1 MNNLIE
7 NIKRFIPTRLSC
19 LLVLLL
25 ISGLNIV
32 KAQQAGKMVIATVQ
46 DADTKETLIGVSVYP
61 LGNIK
66 IGTTTNQDGKFSIR
80 VADTATLVVSYIGY
94 TTVQIKVNAIKNGM
108 ISLKANA
115 NSLSEVLVIGYGT
128 VERKDLTGSVAEVK
142 MEDLR
147 KAPVASFDQAL
158 AGRVA
163 GVQVSSG
170 DGQPGDEMN
179 IVIRGGN
186 SITQTNAPLYVVD
199 GFPMEDFT
207 NAALNPAD
215 IKSITILK
223 DASSTAI
230 YGARGANGVILI
242 ETKSGDIGKPVVS
255 YSGNYGF
262 NEVTKTMEL
271 LNPYEFAKYQIERN
285 SISNGMYNGK
295 PLASYE
301 GVKGYDWQ
309 NLLFQKAGMSTHNV
323 AISGGTN
330 QTKYN
335 FSGSTFKQD
344 GIIINS
350 GFNRYQFRGS
360 IDQAV
365 GKNVRVGVK
374 LNYSNQKSFGQIV
387 SESYQ
392 NTYSTALLYSVWG
405 YRPITGNFTGDL
417 EDDLFDDG
425 EDIDDRRINPI
436 VSTRNELRERVI
448 ENLNLNGYLNY
459 DIGKNLKLRI
469 TGAANTREINNNAF
483 NNSQTRG
490 GAPAS
495 RNPNNVRGINGST
508 DMSNRFDWSNENTLT
523 YAKTFNK
530 RHKLNFLGGFSLQ
543 GANVSTYGYSAQNVP
558 NEELGMAGLGDGVAY
573 AISAL
578 ESENTL
584 ASFYSRANYTFN
596 QKYNFTATMRADG
609 SSKFAQG
616 NKWGFFPSGAFSW
629 NLGQERLVRNIRAIS
644 EAKLRLSYGITGNN
658 RVGDFA
664 YMQPITLTNNST
676 YSFDNIPFI
685 GAIPASLGNS
695 DLRWEST
702 GQLDIGLDLSLFRSR
717 VSLTIDYYKKT
728 TKDLLLNARIPNTS
742 GYKTAMSNVGKV
754 QNEGMEFSI
763 STVNIKKR
771 NFSWTS
777 DFNISFNRNK
787 LLELA
792 NNQESLQ
799 TPVSWQSAYNSSYL
813 YIAKLG
819 GSAAQFY
826 GYMFDGIYQYDDFIR
841 TGTNAYK
848 LRPGVVDNGVNN
860 ENDVLRPGDPK
871 FRDIN
876 NDGVIDANDM
886 VVIGRT
892 LPIHNG
898 GFNNNISYKNFSLN
912 VLFQWSYGNDIYNA
926 NRIVFENNEANRN
939 NLNQYKTALNYW
951 TPENQNNQTPRL
963 RATRLLGVYSS
974 QYIEDGSYLRLKT
987 VSFAYELPKKWLQK
1001 VGLNALSINL
1011 SGQNLYTWTNYSG
1024 MDPEVSSKESVLTP
1038 GFDYSSYP
1046 RGKVYTLGIKA
1057 SL

>member
-1 MNNLIE
+1 MNDLIGHIE
-7 NIKRFIPTRLSC
+7 QYIKQARLSYFF
-19 LLVLLL
+19 VLFFLL
-25 ISGLNIV
+25 IFSTL
-32 KAQQAGKMVIATVQ
+32 KAQQGGRTITATVQ
-46 DADTKETLIGVSVYP
+46 DADTKETLIGVFVYP
-61 LGNIK
+61 LGNNK
-66 IGTTTNQDGKFSIR
+66 IGTITNHEGKFSIK
-80 VADTATLVVSYIGY
+80 ATDTTTLVVSYVGY
-94 TTVQIKVNAIKNGM
+94 TALQIKVNAIKNG
-108 ISLKANA
+108 IIALKANA
-115 NSLSEVLVIGYGT
+115 NALSEVLIIGYGT

-255 YSGNYGF
+255 YSGSFGF
-262 NEVTKTMEL
+262 NEVTKTMDM
-271 LNPYEFAKYQIERN
+271 LNPYQFAKYQIALN
-285 SISNGMYNGK
+285 NVSNNMYNGQ
-295 PLASYE
+295 PLEYYQNLE
-301 GVKGYDWQ
+301 GYDWQ
-309 NLLFQKAGMSTHNV
+309 DMLFQKAGMNTHNV

-344 GIIINS
+344 GVIMNS
-350 GFNRYQFRGS
+350 GFNRYQFRGA

-405 YRPITGNFTGDL
+405 YRPITGNFTGNI
-417 EDDLFDDG
+417 EDDLYDD
-425 EDIDDRRINPI
+425 DIDVMDDRRVNPI
-436 VSTRNELRERVI
+436 VSTRNEFRERII

-459 DIGKNLKLRI
+459 DIGTNLKLRI
-469 TGAANTREINNNAF
+469 TGAANTREVNNNAF
-483 NNSQTRG
+483 NNTLTRNG
-490 GAPAS
+490 SP
-495 RNPNNVRGINGST
+495 RNPNNVRGVNGST
-508 DMSNRFDWSNENTLT
+508 NMSNRFDWSNENTIT

-530 RHKLNFLGGFSLQ
+530 RHKLNLLGGFSVQ

-558 NEELGMAGLGDGVAY
+558 NEDLVMAGLGDGIVY
-573 AISAL
+573 SVSAL

-596 QKYNFTATMRADG
+596 QKYNFTATIRADG
-609 SSKFAQG
+609 SSKFAEG

-629 NLGQERLVRNIRAIS
+629 NLGQERFVRNVRVIS
-644 EAKLRLSYGITGNN
+644 EAKLRVSYGITGNN
-658 RVGDFA
+658 RVGDFE
-664 YMQPITLTNNST
+664 YMQPITLTSNST
-676 YSFDNIPFI
+676 YSFDNVPFL

-695 DLRWEST
+695 NLRWEST
-702 GQLDIGLDLSLFRSR
+702 AQLDVGLNLSLFRNR
-717 VSLTIDYYKKT
+717 VSLTVDYYSKT
-728 TKDLLLNARIPNTS
+728 TKDLLLDARIPNTT
-742 GYKTAMSNVGKV
+742 GYKTAISNVGRVK
-754 QNEGMEFSI
+754 NEGMEFTV
-763 STVNIKKR
+763 STVNIKRR

-777 DFNISFNRNK
+777 DFNISFNRNE

-799 TPVSWQSAYNSSYL
+799 TPVSWYSSYNSSYL
-813 YIAKLG
+813 YLAKLG

-826 GYMFDGIYQYDDFIR
+826 GYVFDGIYQYDDFVR
-841 TGTNAYK
+841 TGTNAYLLK
-848 LRPGVVDNGVNN
+848 LGVVGNGVNN
-860 ENDVLRPGDPK
+860 ENNILRPGDPK
-871 FRDIN
+871 FKDTN

-886 VVIGRT
+886 VIIGRT
-892 LPIHNG
+892 LPLHTG
-898 GFNNNISYKNFSLN
+898 GFSNNISYKGFSLN
-912 VLFQWSYGNDIYNA
+912 VLLQWSYGNDIYNA
-926 NRIVFENNEANRN
+926 NRIAFENNEMIRN
-939 NLNQYKTALNYW
+939 NLNQYTSALNYW
-951 TPENQNNQTPRL
+951 TPENQNNQNPRL
-963 RATRLLGVYSS
+963 RANRLLGVYSS
-974 QYIEDGSYLRLKT
+974 YYLEDGSYLRLKT
-987 VSFAYELPKKWLQK
+987 VSFAYDLPKKWIRK
-1001 VGLNALSINL
+1001 VGFSAFSVNF

-1024 MDPEVSSKESVLTP
+1024 MDPEVSSKNSVLTP

-1057 SL
+1057 AL